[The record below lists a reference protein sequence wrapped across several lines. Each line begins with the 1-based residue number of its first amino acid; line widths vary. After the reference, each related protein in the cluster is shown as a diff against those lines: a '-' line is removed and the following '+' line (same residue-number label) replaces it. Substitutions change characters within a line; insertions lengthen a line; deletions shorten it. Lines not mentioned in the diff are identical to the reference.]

1 MYKIFFGFKERPFQL
16 VPNPAYIF
24 LSRSY
29 EEAVVHLS
37 YAISQG
43 DGFVEITGEVGTG
56 KTTLCRAF
64 LENLDNNTEAAY
76 IFNPKLDS
84 MQLLKTING
93 EFGIKSDADNTKD
106 LIDTLNSFLMEKK
119 SEGKKVIL
127 IIDEAQNLNK
137 EVLEQLR
144 LLSNLET
151 TTSKLLQIILVGQP
165 ELGEMLDSPE
175 LRQLGQRITLS
186 CHLNPLTYKEMKEY
200 IRHRI
205 RVASQKTGIKF
216 TRAAFRAIYKY
227 SGGIPRSINIACDRV
242 LLTAFGLSRRKITG
256 SIVRPSIRELA
267 GRGDIK
273 RYGLQKGKKAPL
285 VLAILCLVL
294 LVFILSHPGKL
305 DISPIFKIIE
315 EKTPKI
321 FPSKQS
327 VIKAPVDPAPHQ
339 TPIAEHEEPV
349 PDQALIAEHDE
360 PEAEQMQVAEHEEP
374 VADQAPIAEER
385 ESVEQAPIAEHEEPV
400 PDQAP
405 IAEHEEPVP
414 EQAPI
419 AEHEEPVPDQTLIKD
434 QEEKIAE
441 QKPAPALI
449 QDLGEV
455 LTNMNTLSS
464 RHMALK
470 AAMDLWNNGSE
481 INQYLD
487 NIENDQVFFRLAAK
501 QNGLLIHRIKDD
513 LNLVKSLDL
522 PVILECYLPGGLSP
536 RYLTVSKM
544 DEEKITLKGLGGAD
558 AIIVERE
565 DLESFW
571 SGVAYIPW
579 KNFLNYVGT
588 IPRNAPRDSII
599 TLKMFM
605 KGIGFNEIEISPH
618 YDEQTRKAVKEVQG
632 RHGLI
637 ADGKVGPLTKI
648 ILYNEKKSLKIPH
661 ITN

>member
-16 VPNPAYIF
+16 VPNPAYLF
-24 LSRSY
+24 LSKSY

-37 YAISQG
+37 YAISHG

-64 LENLDNNTEAAY
+64 LENLDKDTEAAY

-84 MQLLKTING
+84 MQLLKTIND

-119 SEGKKVIL
+119 AEGKKVIL

-186 CHLNPLTYKEMKEY
+186 CYLKPLTFKETREY

-205 RVASQKTGIKF
+205 RIASQKPGIKF
-216 TRAAFRAIYKY
+216 TRGAFRSIYKY
-227 SGGIPRSINIACDRV
+227 SGGIPRSINIACDRI

-273 RYGLQKGKKAPL
+273 RYGLQKGKNTTL
-285 VLAILCLVL
+285 FLTILCLVL
-294 LVFILSHPGKL
+294 LMVILSRPGEL
-305 DISPIFKIIE
+305 DIIPKFKIAGYTKPEISSPRQPVME
-315 EKTPKI
+315 TPMN
-321 FPSKQS
+321 
-327 VIKAPVDPAPHQ
+327 PVPHQ
-339 TPIAEHEEPV
+339 TPIVEQEESIPEQR
-349 PDQALIAEHDE
+349 PIEDQEKELS
-360 PEAEQMQVAEHEEP
+360 EQ
-374 VADQAPIAEER
+374 
-385 ESVEQAPIAEHEEPV
+385 ESVPKPV
-400 PDQAP
+400 QN
-405 IAEHEEPVP
+405 
-414 EQAPI
+414 
-419 AEHEEPVPDQTLIKD
+419 
-434 QEEKIAE
+434 
-441 QKPAPALI
+441 
-449 QDLGEV
+449 LGGV
-455 LTNMNTLSS
+455 LMGMNTLSS

-470 AAMDLWNNGSE
+470 AAMDLWNNGSD

-487 NIENDQVFFRLAAK
+487 NMEDDRIFFRLAAK
-501 QNGLLIHRIKDD
+501 QNGLLIHRIEGDLDLIKR
-513 LNLVKSLDL
+513 LNL
-522 PVILECYLPGGLSP
+522 PAILEFYLPERLSP
-536 RYLTVSKM
+536 RYLTISKM
-544 DEEKITLKGLGGAD
+544 DEGKITLRGLGEDD
-558 AIIVERE
+558 AIMVETE
-565 DLESFW
+565 ELKSFW

-579 KNFLNYVGT
+579 KNFLNYIGT

-599 TLKMFM
+599 TLKMLM
-605 KGIGFNEIEISPH
+605 KGIGFNDIEVSPL
-618 YDEQTRKAVKEVQG
+618 YDERTREA
-632 RHGLI
+632 
-637 ADGKVGPLTKI
+637 
-648 ILYNEKKSLKIPH
+648 
-661 ITN
+661 

>member
-64 LENLDNNTEAAY
+64 LENLDENTEAAY

-119 SEGKKVIL
+119 AEGKKVIL

-165 ELGEMLDSPE
+165 ELGVMLDSPE

-186 CHLNPLTYKEMKEY
+186 CYLNPLTYKEMKEY

-205 RVASQKTGIKF
+205 RVASQKSGIKF

-242 LLTAFGLSRRKITG
+242 LLTAFGLSRRTITG
-256 SIVRPSIRELA
+256 SIVKPSIRELA
-267 GRGDIK
+267 GRGDVK
-273 RYGLQKGKKAPL
+273 RYGLQKRKKTPL

-294 LVFILSHPGKL
+294 LVVILSHPGKL
-305 DISPIFKIIE
+305 DISPILKIIE
-315 EKTPKI
+315 EKKAKI

-327 VIKAPVDPAPHQ
+327 VIKRPVEPAPHQ
-339 TPIAEHEEPV
+339 TPIAEHGAGSGEQGEPVPEQLQVAEQEEPVAEQVQIVEQEEPV
-349 PDQALIAEHDE
+349 PDQVLIAK
-360 PEAEQMQVAEHEEP
+360 HEEL
-374 VADQAPIAEER
+374 VADQVLIEEQVQI
-385 ESVEQAPIAEHEEPV
+385 VEQEEP
-400 PDQAP
+400 
-405 IAEHEEPVP
+405 
-414 EQAPI
+414 EQEVA
-419 AEHEEPVPDQTLIKD
+419 A
-434 QEEKIAE
+434 IAE
-441 QKPAPALI
+441 QEEAIPEQEKELAEPEPAPELI

-455 LTNMNTLSS
+455 LKNMNTLSS

-487 NIENDQVFFRLAAK
+487 NMGNDQVFFRLAAK
-501 QNGLLIHRIKDD
+501 QNGLLIHRIEDD
-513 LNLVKSLDL
+513 LNLVKVLDL
-522 PVILECYLPGGLSP
+522 PAILECYLPGGQSP

-565 DLESFW
+565 KLESFW

-618 YDEQTRKAVKEVQG
+618 YDKQTREAVKEVQG
-632 RHGLI
+632 RHGLL

-661 ITN
+661 ITD